1 MRKIT
6 LSMLVTL
13 LVLLYTAGASAEMI
27 ESRYAMIDRAEWDKY
42 DLGTNRFDNVE
53 SFLAEMDAAVEQIC
67 YYVHMQIDYKITF
80 KFVSTGSYAHLI
92 SPRVYLNIE
101 DFQHDC
107 VPYVYLL
114 SNCIVQDQVGYSGLQ
129 GAFAYI
135 MQDRYGKQ
143 PGEISNGF
151 PIHSVAAIAA
161 DYLTL
166 ENTQQVAST
175 DINIFEL
182 SYSEWINYFI
192 LTQSFIQYLIDQYGI
207 EKFLAYYQHS
217 IQETYQSV
225 FGKSLE
231 QLKDDWIKFLKKQEK
246 VDLMDYMI
254 GAKWQE

>member
-1 MRKIT
+1 MQKIT

-13 LVLLYTAGASAEMI
+13 LVLLYTAGVSAEMI
-27 ESRYAMIDRAEWDKY
+27 ESRYAMVDRADWNQY
-42 DLGTNRFDNVE
+42 DGGINRFDNVE
-53 SFLAEMDAAVEQIC
+53 SFLTEMDMAIEQIC
-67 YYVHMQIDYKITF
+67 CYIHMQIDYKITF
-80 KFVSTGSYAHLI
+80 KFVPTGSYVHLI

-107 VPYVYLL
+107 IPYVYLL
-114 SNCIVQDQVGYSGLQ
+114 SNCIVRDQVSNSGLQ

-135 MQDRYGKQ
+135 MQDLYGKQ
-143 PGEISNGF
+143 PGEISKGF

-175 DINIFEL
+175 DENILEF
-182 SYSEWINYFI
+182 SYSERTDYYI

-246 VDLMDYMI
+246 VDLIEYMI
-254 GAKWQE
+254 GVKWQE